1 MVTNNNELTIDELFV
16 KATKFHQNN
25 NLEAAEQL
33 YKIILNKDSSFI
45 SAQNNLGLIY
55 KNKGENEK
63 AKICFKKVIEIDSEI
78 AEAQN
83 NLGLTF
89 QKSGENEKAIDCF
102 KKSIKINPNYSSAY
116 YNIASTFHKV
126 GKLEIAKNYY
136 EKAIEIKPNYTE
148 AYNNLGIIFNQLEDN
163 EKAILYC
170 KKAIDINFSFFNAHY
185 NLGLIFQK
193 IEENEKA
200 INCYENA
207 IKINP
212 NFFNAYNNL
221 GILFK
226 KLGESQKAKS
236 CYENAIRINPKFSDA
251 YNNLGV
257 YFTDLG
263 KTEDAIYNY
272 AEAFIHNPKNKDA
285 QLNLIND
292 LTFYSTNKSNN
303 ISNPIIDANNA
314 LREANQEF
322 TFENLL
328 DDNYLAIFFE
338 NSNKA
343 FSSVK
348 HILDGLKFNETQT
361 FRRNPTHF
369 NCKRH
374 HRLFNEYNMIPKF
387 CFSCF
392 KIQIDPKNI
401 LELFKLFF
409 IFDGIEFIDNNWRKC
424 MIETRPEISGAYKG
438 YIYCSSMKEANKI
451 LQFILPTLNKFLK
464 CKINIKRG
472 CSEFYKSF
480 PNYKLIDEN
489 ETNFMK
495 YNNEWENIEKE
506 DDSKIQN
513 VEKIYKKTINGLSL
527 SDFLIMRNWLSYA
540 KIIDDSSY
548 KNITEDIPNSE
559 LVTSLVSDQLDFRKK
574 QLLC

>member
-1 MVTNNNELTIDELFV
+1 MI
-16 KATKFHQNN
+16 
-25 NLEAAEQL
+25 
-33 YKIILNKDSSFI
+33 
-45 SAQNNLGLIY
+45 
-55 KNKGENEK
+55 
-63 AKICFKKVIEIDSEI
+63 
-78 AEAQN
+78 
-83 NLGLTF
+83 
-89 QKSGENEKAIDCF
+89 
-102 KKSIKINPNYSSAY
+102 
-116 YNIASTFHKV
+116 
-126 GKLEIAKNYY
+126 
-136 EKAIEIKPNYTE
+136 
-148 AYNNLGIIFNQLEDN
+148 IIFNQLEEN

-170 KKAIDINFSFFNAHY
+170 KKAIDINSSFFNAHY

-193 IEENEKA
+193 IDENEKA

-226 KLGESQKAKS
+226 KSGEPQKAKS

-263 KTEDAIYNY
+263 ETENAIYNY

-285 QLNLIND
+285 KLNLIND
-292 LTFYSTNKSNN
+292 LTFYSPNKSNN
-303 ISNPIIDANNA
+303 IINPIIDANNA

-338 NSNKA
+338 NSNKV

-374 HRLFNEYNMIPKF
+374 HRLFNKYNMIPKF

-392 KIQIDPKNI
+392 KIQIDPQNI

-409 IFDGIEFIDNNWRKC
+409 IFDGIKFTDNNWRKC

-451 LQFILPTLNKFLK
+451 LQFISPTLNKFLK

-480 PNYKLIDEN
+480 PNYKLTDEN

-495 YNNEWENIEKE
+495 YNNEWQSIEKK

-513 VEKIYKKTINGLSL
+513 IEKIYKNTINGLSL

-540 KIIDDSSY
+540 KIIDDRSY

-559 LVTSLVSDQLDFRKK
+559 LVEGLVSDQLDFRKK